1 MSIKFKISLAM
12 GTLIVLL
19 ILVGGT
25 ASVLTGR
32 LANMFGEYGVA
43 DRTNEILGEME
54 LQLAKARQASSA
66 FRTNGGSQNTD
77 AFNSAVARITDLE
90 TEWRRAA
97 EDAET
102 NARIDEIAALIG
114 DYKNAFAAAT
124 DAEEQRLV
132 VVERL
137 QASGEAA
144 RQAVS
149 DVMIG
154 AHLSGDRTG
163 SFNAGRATMEVLQGE
178 FFLER
183 FQIYN
188 DRSSLDNSQ
197 EAIANA
203 QRRLADLDAK
213 LADKRLKALA
223 ETALTE
229 FANFAEGSVEVADII
244 LTRNGHY
251 ADMDRLGPEFSAL
264 IGIEAEANRTRKNTL
279 GSDVTSLASSTMTI
293 VGIVA
298 VAGSV
303 LGAFLSI
310 GLGRIISRP
319 INTMTET
326 MSVMAEGNL
335 DVEISGVDDKFEIG
349 SMARALEVFRDN
361 TRKARELTEET
372 ERVRA
377 KAEQDRRAADEQERL
392 RADQQRI
399 VAEREAQASAERL
412 ADFQAFQTAMQSAVA
427 RAAAGDFKANV
438 PSDFK
443 DASLNEL
450 AKLLNG
456 LLSDLHTSFDEV
468 LTHMQLLSR
477 GRLDIEIS
485 GNRQGAFQQLQDSF
499 NETVTALSR
508 TVSSITESSNS
519 VSDNAKVLQA
529 SSSEMAQRAEGTSA
543 SVEETATAVEEIS
556 ASIKAVVERADMA
569 TRSTKKVE
577 ESAKKGR
584 EVAHDTR
591 NAMDEMAHASGQ
603 IERVIGMIEEIA
615 FQINLLALNAGVEAA
630 RAGDAGRGFSV
641 VASEV
646 RALAQRSQE
655 AVHEINGVI
664 EGNVRSVKTSVDHVK
679 RSQDSLE
686 QIISEVAV
694 AATQISEI
702 ASAVSEQSVSIN
714 EINRAIQSID
724 QTTQSDASSIEEL
737 NALSHVLF
745 SDAQGL
751 ESAVSVFQTTGL
763 DEAEDTSR
771 MSA

>member
-1 MSIKFKISLAM
+1 MSIKLKISLAM
-12 GTLIVLL
+12 GTLILLL

-32 LANMFGEYGVA
+32 LSNMFSEYGDA
-43 DRTNEILGEME
+43 SRTSEILNEME
-54 LQLAKARQASSA
+54 LQLANARLASSG
-66 FRTNGGSQNTD
+66 FRANGSSENID
-77 AFNSAVARITDLE
+77 EFNRAIADINSLE
-90 TEWRRAA
+90 TEWRQSSQDTDT
-97 EDAET
+97 EQ
-102 NARIDEIAALIG
+102 RIEEISTLIG
-114 DYKNAFAAAT
+114 TYNNAFLEAT
-124 DAEEQRLV
+124 VAEAERLV
-132 VVERL
+132 IVERL
-137 QASGEAA
+137 RSSGGAA

-154 AHLSGDRTG
+154 SHLSGDRTS
-163 SFNAGRATMEVLQGE
+163 SFNAARATMEVLQGA
-178 FFLER
+178 FLLEQ
-183 FQIYN
+183 FQVDN
-188 DRSSLDNSQ
+188 DRASLDASL
-197 EAIANA
+197 EAVANA
-203 QRRLADLDAK
+203 ERRLAELDAK
-213 LADKRLKALA
+213 LTDKRLKELTK
-223 ETALTE
+223 TALSE
-229 FANFAEGSVEVADII
+229 FATFAEGAAQVANII

-251 ADMDRLGPEFSAL
+251 ADMDQLGPRFSAL
-264 IGIEAEANRTRKNTL
+264 IGVEAETNNSLKNTL
-279 GSDVTSLASSTMTI
+279 GQSVTSLASSTMTI
-293 VGIVA
+293 IGA
-298 VAGSV
+298 VAAAGGL
-303 LGAFLSI
+303 LGAFLSV

-319 INTMTET
+319 INAMTET

-335 DVEISGVDDKFEIG
+335 EVEITGVEDKHEIG

-377 KAEQDRRAADEQERL
+377 KAEEDRKAADEQERL
-392 RADQQRI
+392 RVDQQRI
-399 VAEREAQASAERL
+399 AAEREAQANSERL
-412 ADFQAFQTAMQSAVA
+412 ADFQAFQSAMQSAVA
-427 RAAAGDFKANV
+427 RAASGDFTASV
-438 PSDFK
+438 PSNFK
-443 DASLNEL
+443 DASLNQL
-450 AKLLNG
+450 SGLLNS
-456 LLSDLHTSFDEV
+456 LLSDLNASFDEV
-468 LTHMQLLSR
+468 LGHMQLLSH

-485 GNRQGAFQQLQDSF
+485 GDRKGAFRELQESF

-508 TVSSITESSNS
+508 TVASITENSTS
-519 VSDNAKVLQA
+519 VSDNAKVLQS

-569 TRSTKKVE
+569 TKSTQKVE

-584 EVAHDTR
+584 EVAEDTR
-591 NAMDEMAHASGQ
+591 QAMDEMAQASGQ

-655 AVHEINGVI
+655 AVQEINGVI

-686 QIISEVAV
+686 QIIAEVAV

-702 ASAVSEQSVSIN
+702 AAAVGEQSASIN

-724 QTTQSDASSIEEL
+724 QTTQSDASAIEEL

-751 ESAVSVFQTTGL
+751 ESAVAVFQTGASVSL
-763 DEAEDTSR
+763 PDTR
-771 MSA
+771 LSA